1 MSSSVQWTRLRR
13 VRLYVV
19 SRFVSLSPAIS
30 PFARDAGGKVVY
42 LGINGSAKTRIA
54 IETPAMVM
62 PFGVT
67 PYQEATGGDIQ
78 SYSVDVSFR
87 TADVDPKVAEFQKRI
102 EAFDELLVNVAT
114 ENSLEWFGKK
124 VRHTRRFRLPFHFIH
139 RRMCRAD
146 AQGARLGVLPE
157 DCEQ

>member
-1 MSSSVQWTRLRR
+1 MASSIIVGTAFDAKD
-13 VRLYVV
+13 VV
-19 SRFVSLSPAIS
+19 FGPM
-30 PFARDAGGKVVY
+30 DKTKKGGKVVY

-67 PYQEATGGDIQ
+67 PYQEASGGDIQ

-124 VRHTRRFRLPFHFIH
+124 VRHRRRFRLPFHFIH

>member
-1 MSSSVQWTRLRR
+1 
-13 VRLYVV
+13 
-19 SRFVSLSPAIS
+19 
-30 PFARDAGGKVVY
+30 
-42 LGINGSAKTRIA
+42 
-54 IETPAMVM
+54 MVM

-67 PYQEATGGDIQ
+67 PYQEAAGGDIQ

-124 VRHTRRFRLPFHFIH
+124 VRHTRRFGYTLSFHSPSSVP
-139 RRMCRAD
+139 CRCPRSSSRSFT
-146 AQGARLGVLPE
+146 ARL
-157 DCEQ
+157 

>member
-1 MSSSVQWTRLRR
+1 MASSIIVGTAFDAKD
-13 VRLYVV
+13 VV
-19 SRFVSLSPAIS
+19 FGPM
-30 PFARDAGGKVVY
+30 DKTKKGGKVVY

-67 PYQEATGGDIQ
+67 PYQEAAGGDIQ

-124 VRHTRRFRLPFHFIH
+124 VRHRRRFGYTFHFIH
-139 RRMCRAD
+139 RRLYRAD
-146 AQGARLGVLPE
+146 AQGARLGVLPQ

>member
-1 MSSSVQWTRLRR
+1 MSSSVPWTKLRR
-13 VRLYVV
+13 VRSHVA
-19 SRFVSLSPAIS
+19 SRFVSLVLT
-30 PFARDAGGKVVY
+30 FVRDAGGKVVY

-67 PYQEATGGDIQ
+67 PYQEAAGGDIQ

-124 VRHTRRFRLPFHFIH
+124 VRHRRRFR
-139 RRMCRAD
+139 
-146 AQGARLGVLPE
+146 VLLKRIP
-157 DCEQ
+157 CIPYYY